1 MMNIDRLI
9 LRINAVLDGQAEGF
23 EARALASEYAALS
36 ESVRERMRQCAALIK
51 AGNDN
56 AALQVA
62 EASPPVLDLAAKL
75 AFDRSAEWRDYC
87 KENRIP
93 TPHRVEDR
101 VVDAVNGLYAK
112 EIGESHPL
120 YRDYRAAMR
129 ERDDMRAIGV
139 LRSIVRVNA
148 GDKNAREEFERL
160 TAKLRREMLLK
171 LREVQQH
178 HRDNEIFG
186 ILSEM
191 EAAGLGPCADKP
203 EWVEAMKVREEWE
216 RKRAL
221 GEAILLVPR
230 IIALRDANEWE
241 GAIPLLGK
249 ARALQNQYG
258 FRWPKAEGDTIT
270 HTETWVAGHASVV
283 EKIRKEEEKT
293 EDLYRRLEDLEKHA
307 AGKDRPK
314 AIIEGDIASVNTWL
328 SEAEA
333 LPETAHFK
341 VPITRAKHVRSRLNA
356 VLHHRRRRR
365 IIITLA
371 SVLTVLALAAVATWQ
386 AQKAAGE
393 RNFAEKLTQAESTR
407 EIRPVMAFLAGPVR
421 EHPSLAAAGDRP
433 ARIAAL
439 RTRADEADRILRQ
452 VRDEAQALR
461 TAAGAASAD
470 MIQLK
475 ERLSTLEPAMNSL
488 APDVRGEVAPI
499 YDEAAKLIGER
510 SVADPLKKLEAL
522 MPPPGATDFSPGEDF
537 SSAIAALGKA
547 LTGTVTAADST
558 VKRARETLA
567 AAEALDSGAG
577 ALRDARAKLADAKS
591 LDSLLEALTTL
602 AALQPE
608 SPETLA
614 AKRVA
619 DAAETLKKLP
629 EALLPAETASMRRAV
644 LASGNGP
651 KFIPAEIS
659 ATEASAAAALATAA
673 RFADLRVATL
683 TNHFT
688 DGGNSSSTVYLKDTP
703 VTETF
708 KLSGGVETRVR
719 ATVMKPDGTTTRT
732 TFTSKKFDGR
742 SATGET
748 LDGVVAVKD
757 AEPLASASRAYDSDR
772 GVFTESPLALLDRT
786 IASDASSLSKAW
798 IHQTVLKVT
807 SERPEAWG
815 LAFSPQMTRDAA
827 KLREILSAELTGTE
841 WMRPERSA
849 ELRRKLDAFY
859 AEKRAPYLPAAE
871 ARRALV
877 KAVLDAGVAYSGR
890 TDLKGAPVPSAK
902 PGAAGDRI
910 FGLDETGQ
918 PSVLGVVDASGAI
931 ALSHRAAPFSPLLRL
946 AISPSKVAGET
957 ATDGDANDV
966 FLPKP

>member
-9 LRINAVLDGQAEGF
+9 LRINAVMDGQAEGF

-75 AFDRSAEWRDYC
+75 AFDRSANWRDYC
-87 KENRIP
+87 KENRLP
-93 TPHRVEDR
+93 APHRVEDR

-120 YRDYRAAMR
+120 YRDYRAAVR

-178 HRDNEIFG
+178 HRDNEVFG

-203 EWVEAMKVREEWE
+203 EWVEAMKVREDWE

-221 GEAILLVPR
+221 GEAILLVPK

-258 FRWPKAEGDTIT
+258 FRWPKTEGETIS

-283 EKIRKEEEKT
+283 EKIRKEDEKT
-293 EDLYRRLEDLEKHA
+293 EDLYRRLDDLEKHA

-314 AIIEGDIASVNTWL
+314 TIIEGDIASVNTWL
-328 SEAEA
+328 AEAEA

-341 VPITRAKHVRSRLNA
+341 VPITRARHVRSRLNA

-371 SVLTVLALAAVATWQ
+371 SFLTALALAALATWQ
-386 AQKAAGE
+386 VRKASVE
-393 RNFAEKLTQAESTR
+393 RDFATGLTQAETTR
-407 EIRPVMAFLAGPVR
+407 DIRPVMAFLAGPVR
-421 EHPSLAAAGDRP
+421 ANPALAAAGDRP

-439 RTRADEADRILRQ
+439 RTRTDEADRVLRQ
-452 VRDEAQALR
+452 VREEAEALR

-499 YDEAAKLIGER
+499 YDEAARIIGER
-510 SVADPLKKLEAL
+510 AVADPLKKLEAL
-522 MPPPGATDFSPGEDF
+522 MPPSGTTDFSPDEKF
-537 SSAIAALGKA
+537 SPAIAALGKS
-547 LTGTVTAADST
+547 LTGTVTAAETT
-558 VKRARETLA
+558 VKRAREVLA
-567 AAEALDSGAG
+567 AAEALDTGAG
-577 ALRDARAKLADAKS
+577 ALRDARAKLADAS
-591 LDSLLEALTTL
+591 NLDSLLEALTTL
-602 AALQPE
+602 AAIQPE
-608 SPETLA
+608 SPETRA

-619 DAAETLKKLP
+619 DASEALKKLP
-629 EALLPAETASMRRAV
+629 EALLPTETAAMRRAV
-644 LASGNGP
+644 LAAGNGP
-651 KFIPAEIS
+651 KFIAAEIT
-659 ATEASAAAALATAA
+659 ATESSAAATLASAA

-683 TNHFT
+683 TKHLA
-688 DGGNSSSTVYLKDTP
+688 DGGSSSATVYLKDTP

-708 KLSGGVETRVR
+708 KLSGGVETRTG
-719 ATVMKPDGTTTRT
+719 ATVMKPDGTTERRVLISRQ
-732 TFTSKKFDGR
+732 FEGR
-742 SATGET
+742 AATGET
-748 LDGVVAVKD
+748 LEGVVASKD
-757 AEPLASASRAYDSDR
+757 ANLLASASHAYDSDR
-772 GVFTESPLALLDRT
+772 GAFTESPLALLDRT
-786 IASDASSLSKAW
+786 TASDASSLSKAW
-798 IHQTVLKVT
+798 IHQTVLKIT
-807 SERPEAWG
+807 LERPEEWG
-815 LAFSPQMTRDAA
+815 LVFSPEMLRDAA
-827 KLREILSAELTGTE
+827 KLREILSAELTGTD

-849 ELRRKLDAFY
+849 EVRRKLTAFY

-890 TDLKGAPVPSAK
+890 TDLKGVPVPSAK
-902 PGAAGDRI
+902 PGSAGDRI
-910 FGLDETGQ
+910 FGLDDAGQ
-918 PSVLGVVDASGAI
+918 PAVLGVVDSSGAI
-931 ALSHRAAPFSPLLRL
+931 VLSRRAAPFAPLLRL
-946 AISPSKVAGET
+946 ALSPGKVAGAPAEV
-957 ATDGDANDV
+957 GDANDV